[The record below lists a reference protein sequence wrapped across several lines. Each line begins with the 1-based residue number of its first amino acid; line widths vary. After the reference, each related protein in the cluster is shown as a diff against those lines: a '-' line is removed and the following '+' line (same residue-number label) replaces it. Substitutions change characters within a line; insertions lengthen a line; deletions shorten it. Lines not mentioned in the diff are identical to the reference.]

1 MQQVGKSN
9 LVILIAQLHLWKKQR
24 ENDMKKIK
32 LSLAIGL
39 LVAGFNVYA
48 SDDLSALKAQIAAQ
62 QAQLEK
68 MMQQMQAL
76 EAKAQQVEVKVAPIA
91 TTAAVTEQK
100 AASSYQGSLDQARAA
115 SRKLSDPVKVG
126 GIKRNPFSG
135 SNMNPDVAVILDGS
149 YVNRGQSNS
158 DYGALGMPGFFHGLG
173 GAHEGHAHGGGYNM
187 NNGFN
192 LNYGELVF
200 SAAVDKYFD
209 LFAVIHAGESGA
221 ALEEA
226 YANTR
231 SLPFNTQ
238 LKFGKFLSG
247 FGRLNGQHHHY
258 WDFADQ
264 PLIYQGV
271 FGSHGLLEKGVQA
284 TWLAPTRNYL
294 LFGAEVLQ
302 GENEQSFGTKAISV
316 KANKA
321 TSTEKETAFASQ
333 VDGAGLAVGFVK
345 TGFDIGSTSWMAG
358 ASYGAGK
365 MRLDHTSDEHG
376 PHAKAGSV
384 AITGLDLT
392 GKYFLDATRYVMWQS
407 EYIKRELTDGQ
418 VATYPSNSGG
428 ASDGLITPKLSQN
441 QSGYYSQLIWK
452 FAPQWRTGLRY
463 DAIDQNSIK
472 VNGVDKNTPY
482 GDRNT
487 VMVEY
492 NPTEF
497 SRIRLQYAQNGA
509 FFTEENERKRFDE
522 VLLQFNMAIGAHGA
536 HSF

>member
-1 MQQVGKSN
+1 
-9 LVILIAQLHLWKKQR
+9 
-24 ENDMKKIK
+24 MKKTK
-32 LSLAIGL
+32 LSLAIAL
-39 LVAGFNVYA
+39 LVAGFNADA

-62 QAQLEK
+62 QVQLEK

-76 EAKAQQVEVKVAPIA
+76 EAKAKQVEAAVAPTVKDSPVA
-91 TTAAVTEQK
+91 TTATSASPTPSES
-100 AASSYQGSLDQARAA
+100 ASSGYQGSLDQARAA

-126 GIKRNPFSG
+126 GIKRNPFAG
-135 SNMNPDVAVILDGS
+135 SNMNPDVAFILDGS
-149 YVNRGQSNS
+149 YVNRSESNS
-158 DYGALGMPGFFHGLG
+158 AYGALGMPGFFHELG
-173 GAHEGHAHGGGYNM
+173 GAHEGHAHGGGYNL

-192 LNYGELVF
+192 LNYGELVL

-209 LFAVIHAGESGA
+209 LFAVIHAGEEGA

-231 SLPFNTQ
+231 SMPFNTQ

-284 TWLAPTRNYL
+284 TWLAPTSNYL
-294 LFGAEVLQ
+294 LIGAEVLQ
-302 GENEQSFGTKAISV
+302 GENEQSFGTSAMPL
-316 KANKA
+316 
-321 TSTEKETAFASQ
+321 TSKGA
-333 VDGAGLAVGFVK
+333 VDGAGLAVGFAK
-345 TGFDIGSTSWMAG
+345 TGFDIGNSSWMAG
-358 ASYGAGK
+358 VSYAAGQA
-365 MRLDHTSDEHG
+365 RHSHG
-376 PHAKAGSV
+376 DHAKGGNRS
-384 AITGLDLT
+384 ILGLDLT

-407 EYIKRELTDGQ
+407 EYIKRDLTDGV
-418 VATYPSNSGG
+418 VANYTDSSATSLAGG
-428 ASDGLITPKLSQN
+428 LRTHSED

-463 DAIDQNSIK
+463 DAINQNYVVDQAMAP
-472 VNGVDKNTPY
+472 NGKNNLV

-509 FFTEENERKRFDE
+509 YAPEGATKLEKFDE

>member
-1 MQQVGKSN
+1 
-9 LVILIAQLHLWKKQR
+9 
-24 ENDMKKIK
+24 MKKTK
-32 LSLAIGL
+32 LSLVIGL

-48 SDDLSALKAQIAAQ
+48 TDDLSALKAQIVAQ
-62 QAQLEK
+62 QVQLEK

-76 EAKAQQVEVKVAPIA
+76 EAKAQQVETVVAPIA
-91 TTAAVTEQK
+91 TTVAVTTEQK
-100 AASSYQGSLDQARAA
+100 AASSYQGSLDQARSA

-126 GIKRNPFSG
+126 GIKEKPFSG

-149 YVNRGQSNS
+149 YVNRGQSNGN
-158 DYGALGMPGFFHGLG
+158 YGALGMPGFFNELSHQ
-173 GAHEGHAHGGGYNM
+173 HEGHAHGGGYNM

-209 LFAVIHAGESGA
+209 LFAVIHAGEAGA

-271 FGSHGLLEKGVQA
+271 FGSHGLLEEGVQA

-294 LFGAEVLQ
+294 LFGAEALQ
-302 GENEQSFGTKAISV
+302 GDNEQNLGTKAIRV
-316 KANKA
+316 KSNK
-321 TSTEKETAFASQ
+321 TNSDKDTAFASQ
-333 VDGAGLAVGFVK
+333 IDGAGLAVGFVK
-345 TGFDIGSTSWMAG
+345 TGFDMGKTSWMAG
-358 ASYGAGK
+358 ASYGIGK
-365 MRLDHTSDEHG
+365 MRLDHTADEA
-376 PHAKAGSV
+376 PYAKTGSV
-384 AITGLDLT
+384 AISGLDLT

-428 ASDGLITPKLSQN
+428 AGDDLIISKLSQN
-441 QSGYYSQLIWK
+441 QSGYYTQLIWK

-463 DAIDQNSIK
+463 DAIDQNRIN
-472 VNGVDKNTPY
+472 VNGADKNTPY

-492 NPTEF
+492 SPTEF
-497 SRIRLQYAQNGA
+497 SRVRLQYAQNGA
-509 FFTEENERKRFDE
+509 LFTEDSERKRFDE
-522 VLLQFNMAIGAHGA
+522 VLLQFNMAIGAHSA

>member
-1 MQQVGKSN
+1 
-9 LVILIAQLHLWKKQR
+9 
-24 ENDMKKIK
+24 MKKSK
-32 LSLAIGL
+32 LSLAVGL

-48 SDDLSALKAQIAAQ
+48 SDDLSSLKAQIAAQ

-68 MMQQMQAL
+68 MMQQMQVL
-76 EAKAQQVEVKVAPIA
+76 EAKAQKVEAKVIPTAT
-91 TTAAVTEQK
+91 TTAAVAEQK
-100 AASSYQGSLDQARAA
+100 EASSYQGSLDQARAA

-126 GIKRNPFSG
+126 GIKPNPFSG

-149 YVNRGQSNS
+149 YVNRGQSNAK
-158 DYGALGMPGFFHGLG
+158 YGQLSLPGFTHAF
-173 GAHEGHAHGGGYNM
+173 AESHEGHAHGSGYNM

-209 LFAVIHAGESGA
+209 LFAVIHAGEEGA

-302 GENEQSFGTKAISV
+302 GENEQSFGNSAIPLT
-316 KANKA
+316 NKGA
-321 TSTEKETAFASQ
+321 
-333 VDGAGLAVGFVK
+333 VDGAGLAVGFIK
-345 TGFDIGSTSWMAG
+345 TGFDIGKSSWMAG
-358 ASYGAGK
+358 VSYASGQA
-365 MRLDHTSDEHG
+365 RHSHADDEAN
-376 PHAKAGSV
+376 PHAKGGNRS
-384 AITGLDLT
+384 IMGLDLT
-392 GKYFLDATRYVMWQS
+392 GKYFLDATRYLMWQS
-407 EYIKRELTDGQ
+407 EYIKRDLTDGV
-418 VATYPSNSGG
+418 VANYTSTD
-428 ASDGLITPKLSQN
+428 ADTLSRALRTRN
-441 QSGYYSQLIWK
+441 EDQSGYYSQLIWK

-463 DAIDQNSIK
+463 DAIDNNK
-472 VNGVDKNTPY
+472 GNGVQGLH

-509 FFTEENERKRFDE
+509 YAPEGVSKLEKFDE

>member
-1 MQQVGKSN
+1 
-9 LVILIAQLHLWKKQR
+9 
-24 ENDMKKIK
+24 MKKTK

-39 LVAGFNVYA
+39 LVATLNVQA
-48 SDDLSALKAQIAAQ
+48 NDDLSALKAQISAQ

-76 EAKAQQVEVKVAPIA
+76 EAKAQKVEAVVAP
-91 TTAAVTEQK
+91 TAATASATPEPK
-100 AASSYQGSLDQARAA
+100 AASGYQGSLDQARAA

-126 GIKRNPFSG
+126 GIKRNPLSG
-135 SNMNPDVAVILDGS
+135 SNMNPDVAFILDGS
-149 YVNRGQSNS
+149 YVNRSQSNS
-158 DYGALGMPGFFHGLG
+158 AYGALGMPGFFHELG
-173 GAHEGHAHGGGYNM
+173 GAHEGHAHGGGYNL

-200 SAAVDKYFD
+200 SAAVDQYFD

-221 ALEEA
+221 VLEEA

-231 SLPFNTQ
+231 NLPFNTQ

-284 TWLAPTRNYL
+284 TWLAPTSNYL

-316 KANKA
+316 KANKE
-321 TSTEKETAFASQ
+321 TSTENDTAFASQ

-345 TGFDIGSTSWMAG
+345 TGFDIGNTSWMAG

-365 MRLDHTSDEHG
+365 MRLDHTEDEK
-376 PHAKAGSV
+376 PHAKVGSV

-392 GKYFLDATRYVMWQS
+392 GKYFLDASRYLMWQS

-418 VATYPSNSGG
+418 LATYESNKKVG
-428 ASDGLITPKLSQN
+428 ASDDLSQPNLSQN

-522 VLLQFNMAIGAHGA
+522 ILLQFNMAIGAHGA

>member
-1 MQQVGKSN
+1 MN
-9 LVILIAQLHLWKKQR
+9 
-24 ENDMKKIK
+24 EIK

-39 LVAGFNVYA
+39 LVAGFNAYA

-76 EAKAQQVEVKVAPIA
+76 ETKAQQVEAKVIPTA
-91 TTAAVTEQK
+91 TMKAAAAEQK
-100 AASSYQGSLDQARAA
+100 ETSNYQGSLDQARAA

-158 DYGALGMPGFFHGLG
+158 DYSALGMPGFFHELG
-173 GAHEGHAHGGGYNM
+173 GSHEGHAHGGGYNI

-209 LFAVIHAGESGA
+209 LFAVIHAGEEGA

-302 GENEQSFGTKAISV
+302 GDNEQSFGTKAIPSV
-316 KANKA
+316 AQA
-321 TSTEKETAFASQ
+321 GQ

-345 TGFDIGSTSWMAG
+345 TGFDIGKTSWMAG
-358 ASYGAGK
+358 LSYGAGK
-365 MRLDHTSDEHG
+365 MRLNHSTEEHE

-384 AITGLDLT
+384 AISGLDLT

-407 EYIKRELTDGQ
+407 EYIKRELTDG
-418 VATYPSNSGG
+418 
-428 ASDGLITPKLSQN
+428 LLSKYDSVGDLETGFPQRLWQN

-463 DAIDQNSIK
+463 DAIDENSIK
-472 VNGVDKNTPY
+472 VAGTDKNTPY

-487 VMVEY
+487 LMVEY

-497 SRIRLQYAQNGA
+497 SRVRLQYAQSGA